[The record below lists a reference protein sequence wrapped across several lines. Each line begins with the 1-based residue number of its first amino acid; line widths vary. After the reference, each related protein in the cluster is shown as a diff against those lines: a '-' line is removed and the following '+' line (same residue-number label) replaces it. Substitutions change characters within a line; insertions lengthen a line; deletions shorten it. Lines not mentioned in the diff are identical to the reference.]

1 MGDEIMKKENKT
13 LKIIIYILLIGYSLL
28 TLFPFAWSILTSFKT
43 TAEIV
48 GGNSILPEQWSLD
61 GYQTVFSSQF
71 PTWIGN
77 SLIVGIIVTVLNLV
91 FNTMA
96 GYALARIDFRG
107 KNVLFGLLLLLIMIP
122 SQVTMIPLY
131 IVISNLGLI
140 DTHGSLIFTAMINIS
155 YIFMMRQFFI
165 NFPKDVEEAATID
178 GLSRLGTFFK
188 VVLPNAKGAVATQA
202 VFVFMGIWNEFM
214 KPLLFI
220 SSPDKYMLTQGL
232 NAISKQYMNATKW
245 DVIMSGAIISIIPI
259 LIIYILLNKY
269 FITSNDQTAGIK

>member
-13 LKIIIYILLIGYSLL
+13 LKIIIYILLIGYCLL

-48 GGNSILPEQWSLD
+48 GGKSILPEQWSLD

-96 GYALARIDFRG
+96 GYALARIYFRG

-140 DTHGSLIFTAMINIS
+140 DTHGSLIFTTMINIS

>member
-1 MGDEIMKKENKT
+1 MKKENKT

>member
-1 MGDEIMKKENKT
+1 MKKENKT

-61 GYQTVFSSQF
+61 GYLTVFSSQF

-140 DTHGSLIFTAMINIS
+140 DTHGSLIFTTMINIS

>member
-1 MGDEIMKKENKT
+1 MKKENKT

-140 DTHGSLIFTAMINIS
+140 DTHGSLIFTTMINIS

>member
-1 MGDEIMKKENKT
+1 MKKENKT

-77 SLIVGIIVTVLNLV
+77 SLIVGIIITVLNLV

-140 DTHGSLIFTAMINIS
+140 DTHGSLIFTTMINIS

>member
-140 DTHGSLIFTAMINIS
+140 DTHGSLIFTTMINIS

-259 LIIYILLNKY
+259 LTIYILLNKY

>member
-1 MGDEIMKKENKT
+1 MKKENKT
-13 LKIIIYILLIGYSLL
+13 LKIIIYILLIGYCLL

-140 DTHGSLIFTAMINIS
+140 DTHGSLIFTTMINIS

-259 LIIYILLNKY
+259 LTIYILLNKY

>member
-1 MGDEIMKKENKT
+1 MGDEIMKKENKA
-13 LKIIIYILLIGYSLL
+13 LKLIIYILLIGYSLL
-28 TLFPFAWSILTSFKT
+28 TLFPFTWSILTSFKT

-48 GGNSILPEQWSLD
+48 GGNSIFPEHWSLD

-96 GYALARIDFRG
+96 GYALARINFRG
-107 KNVLFGLLLLLIMIP
+107 KNMIFSLLLLLIMIP

-131 IVISNLGLI
+131 IVISHLGLI
-140 DTHGSLIFTAMINIS
+140 DTHGSLIFTTMINIS

-202 VFVFMGIWNEFM
+202 IFVFMGIWNEFM

-259 LIIYILLNKY
+259 FIIYILLNKY

>member
-140 DTHGSLIFTAMINIS
+140 DTHGSLIFTTMINIS

-245 DVIMSGAIISIIPI
+245 DVIMSGAIVSIIPI

>member
-140 DTHGSLIFTAMINIS
+140 DTHGSLIFTTMINIS

-178 GLSRLGTFFK
+178 GLSRLGTF
-188 VVLPNAKGAVATQA
+188 
-202 VFVFMGIWNEFM
+202 
-214 KPLLFI
+214 
-220 SSPDKYMLTQGL
+220 
-232 NAISKQYMNATKW
+232 
-245 DVIMSGAIISIIPI
+245 
-259 LIIYILLNKY
+259 
-269 FITSNDQTAGIK
+269 

>member
-140 DTHGSLIFTAMINIS
+140 DTHGSLIFTTMINIS
-155 YIFMMRQFFI
+155 YILMMRQFFI

-259 LIIYILLNKY
+259 LIIYIL
-269 FITSNDQTAGIK
+269 

>member
-140 DTHGSLIFTAMINIS
+140 DTHGSLIFTTMISIS

>member
-1 MGDEIMKKENKT
+1 MKKENKT

-140 DTHGSLIFTAMINIS
+140 DTHGSLIFTTMINIS

-178 GLSRLGTFFK
+178 GLSRLGTFLKSCYQMQK
-188 VVLPNAKGAVATQA
+188 V
-202 VFVFMGIWNEFM
+202 
-214 KPLLFI
+214 PLQHRLYLYSWGF
-220 SSPDKYMLTQGL
+220 G
-232 NAISKQYMNATKW
+232 MN
-245 DVIMSGAIISIIPI
+245 
-259 LIIYILLNKY
+259 L
-269 FITSNDQTAGIK
+269 

>member
-13 LKIIIYILLIGYSLL
+13 LKIIIYILLIGYCLL
-28 TLFPFAWSILTSFKT
+28 TLFPFVWSILTSFKT

-96 GYALARIDFRG
+96 GYALARINFRG
-107 KNVLFGLLLLLIMIP
+107 KNVLFGLLLLLIMIR

-140 DTHGSLIFTAMINIS
+140 DTHGSLIFTTMINIS

>member
-107 KNVLFGLLLLLIMIP
+107 KKVLFGLLLLLIMIP

-140 DTHGSLIFTAMINIS
+140 DTHGSLIFTTMINIS